1 MSSIERERG
10 RGRGR
15 GRAFNAPWIN
25 ASHRHLPPT
34 AFLRVKHAYPS
45 IHPYHSFHVATIYT
59 LPFHRHAYLL
69 PYLPAWIYNHPPFIY
84 EFYKSIVFH
93 RVFAVA
99 RLLRNSSNW
108 RSMVL
113 EIERG
118 DVYFNAILLLFE
130 RISHCPLSRVYA
142 IGESLFVKL
151 IKQSLSGFIE

>member
-1 MSSIERERG
+1 MSSIERE

-99 RLLRNSSNW
+99 RLLRNSSNR

-118 DVYFNAILLLFE
+118 DVYFIRDSSSFRKNFALPSLTSLCNW
-130 RISHCPLSRVYA
+130 RI
-142 IGESLFVKL
+142 FVR
-151 IKQSLSGFIE
+151 